1 MDIYIDKYFS
11 YQYIYIIHILSAPNV
26 LIHVFS
32 PHQEVAADPRETS
45 FFRALNLSEGV
56 AGKQPARYG

>member
-1 MDIYIDKYFS
+1 M
-11 YQYIYIIHILSAPNV
+11 
-26 LIHVFS
+26 LIHVFF

-56 AGKQPARYG
+56 AGKQPATDEGLVKLVVVNDPFFITVGFFSH